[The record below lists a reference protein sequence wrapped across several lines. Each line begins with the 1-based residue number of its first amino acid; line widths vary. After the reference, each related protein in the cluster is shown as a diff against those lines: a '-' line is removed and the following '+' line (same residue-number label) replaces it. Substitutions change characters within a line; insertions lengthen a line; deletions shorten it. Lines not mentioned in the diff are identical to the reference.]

1 MIGEE
6 NVRLTV
12 DERRRFEEIE
22 RQFGSPSLWDRGLRM
37 LGAWR
42 HAVAASLMIVGTAAM
57 VMLLPATVA
66 GSFAAALAVALG
78 AAIVLVDPPSL
89 RTGRMRARVDRVIAK
104 AARQPERRRR
114 RRSD

>member
-1 MIGEE
+1 VIGEE

-22 RQFGSPSLWDRGLRM
+22 RLFGTPSPWERALQM

-42 HAVAASLMIVGTAAM
+42 HAVAASLVIVGTATM
-57 VMLLPATVA
+57 VLLLPVTVA

-89 RTGRMRARVDRVIAK
+89 RTRRMRDSVDRMIAK

-114 RRSD
+114 RRAD

>member
-22 RQFGSPSLWDRGLRM
+22 KQFRSATPWQRALDA

-42 HAVAASLMIVGTAAM
+42 HAAAAGLVAGGTAAM
-57 VMLLPATVA
+57 LLLLPVSVA
-66 GSFAAALAVALG
+66 GAFVAAMAVALG

-89 RTGRMRARVDRVIAK
+89 RTNKMRGGIDKMIAR
-104 AARQPERRRR
+104 AARQPDRRR
-114 RRSD
+114 RRSTD